1 MFGSYIGQT
10 PKSYLTRYRIQKS
23 CEMLHDT
30 DRTISKIAI
39 SCRFQSASY
48 FSYVFCKEMGIVP
61 QMSDANFKVI
71 TP

>member
-1 MFGSYIGQT
+1 
-10 PKSYLTRYRIQKS
+10 
-23 CEMLHDT
+23 MLHDT